1 MEKIKKINEKLD
13 KLNYSSTKGQYNETL
28 NSINEK
34 MVELK
39 QLLRL
44 HNSKFKED
52 IKNYGYVGD
61 LEYVFSQLKEAVNF
75 LKNEE

>member
-1 MEKIKKINEKLD
+1 MEKIKKIND
-13 KLNYSSTKGQYNETL
+13 KIKYLESADNSYNETL

-39 QLLRL
+39 QLLEL
-44 HNSKFKED
+44 HNSKFKEMLKD
-52 IKNYGYVGD
+52 YGYVGD
-61 LEYVFSQLKEAVNF
+61 LEYVFQQLIEAVNF